1 MESNYKKLLC
11 ALSVITLVVIIIQ
24 LNDAFGS
31 NLEQNYN
38 TIVENKANLDENNLE
53 INNKQNLT
61 SSINI
66 NKNDQVTVGSDIKVF
81 EGQPISLK
89 LLIANAISFP
99 AKSLIY
105 SWNQLEGPKINLA
118 EEAKKVKF
126 SFYSSK
132 QSY

>member
-31 NLEQNYN
+31 YLEQNNN

-53 INNKQNLT
+53 MNNKQNLI

-66 NKNDQVTVGSDIKVF
+66 NNND
-81 EGQPISLK
+81 
-89 LLIANAISFP
+89 
-99 AKSLIY
+99 
-105 SWNQLEGPKINLA
+105 
-118 EEAKKVKF
+118 
-126 SFYSSK
+126 
-132 QSY
+132 

>member
-31 NLEQNYN
+31 NLEQNNN

-53 INNKQNLT
+53 MNNNQNLT

-66 NKNDQVTVGSDIKVF
+66 NKND
-81 EGQPISLK
+81 
-89 LLIANAISFP
+89 
-99 AKSLIY
+99 
-105 SWNQLEGPKINLA
+105 
-118 EEAKKVKF
+118 
-126 SFYSSK
+126 
-132 QSY
+132 